1 MAPHFVIVMGG
12 SGSGKNHFISHNS
25 KYSSFKLIDVD
36 AMRADLSTNI
46 SSIKPA
52 LMEAMKLG
60 VDIAHPTT
68 GAGNLAAITN
78 KFKMA
83 KDFGYDTTL
92 ILIDTPAEISMKN
105 VKKRFSAGGHDVPAW
120 KIQKTNEEARKNFD
134 LASESQFV
142 DNSEVVSNNVS
153 ESLRLYV
160 MSVLLEM
167 SQEDVA
173 TSKDPLDWFTAAYQS
188 PEEWGASDEF
198 EAMLIAADKLNLKV
212 VGTGSSRLVFDLK
225 NNRVVK
231 IARNNKG
238 IEQNKLEASAGRDPQ
253 VERILASVWEFAD
266 DFSWVVADKVEPLE
280 DGDGAR
286 AEKIVGISWNEL
298 RDLVNAG
305 ANRENAVTSV
315 EGGETKTKKS
325 VEKGTAGC
333 LKGDSFLSSVDYF
346 MTRYEGLLPGDIAKL
361 SSWGVT
367 EQGCLVLLD
376 YGITIKKFREL
387 YK

>member
-1 MAPHFVIVMGG
+1 MAPQFVIVMGG
-12 SGSGKNHFISHNS
+12 SGSGKNHFISHHS

-36 AMRADLSTNI
+36 AMRDDLSTNI

-52 LMEAMKLG
+52 LTEAMKLG

-92 ILIDTPAEISMKN
+92 ILIDTPVEISMKN
-105 VKKRFSAGGHDVPAW
+105 VKKRFSAGGHDVPTW

-212 VGTGSSRLVFDLK
+212 AGTGSSRIVFDLK

-238 IEQNKLEASAGRDPQ
+238 IEQNKLEAFAGKDPF
-253 VERILASVWEFAD
+253 VERILATVWEFAE
-266 DFSWVVADKVEPLE
+266 DFSWIVADKLDPLS
-280 DGDGAR
+280 DGDGAT
-286 AEKIVGISWNEL
+286 AEEIVGVEWNEV

-305 ANRENAVTSV
+305 ANKESAVTSV
-315 EGGETKTKKS
+315 AGGRSKEKKMTGKS
-325 VEKGTAGC
+325 KGC
-333 LKGDSFLSSVDYF
+333 LTGDSFLSYIDDF
-346 MTRYEGLLPGDIAKL
+346 MTRYPDMLPGDIAKL

-367 EQGCLVLLD
+367 PQGCLVLLD
-376 YGITIKKFREL
+376 YGITRKKFREL
-387 YK
+387 YR

>member
-1 MAPHFVIVMGG
+1 MAPQFVIVMGG
-12 SGSGKNHFISHNS
+12 SGSGKNHFISHHS

-36 AMRADLSTNI
+36 AMRDDLSTNI

-52 LMEAMKLG
+52 LTEAMKLG

-92 ILIDTPAEISMKN
+92 ILIGTPAEISMKN
-105 VKKRFSAGGHDVPAW
+105 VKKRFSAGGHDVPTW

-212 VGTGSSRLVFDLK
+212 AGTGSSRIVFDLK

-238 IEQNKLEASAGRDPQ
+238 IEQNKLEAFAGKDPF
-253 VERILASVWEFAD
+253 VERILATVWEFAE
-266 DFSWVVADKVEPLE
+266 DFSWIVADKLDPLS
-280 DGDGAR
+280 DGDGAT
-286 AEKIVGISWNEL
+286 AEEIVGVEWNEV

-305 ANRENAVTSV
+305 ANKESAVTSV
-315 EGGETKTKKS
+315 AGGRSKEKKMTGKS
-325 VEKGTAGC
+325 KGC
-333 LKGDSFLSSVDYF
+333 LTGDSFLSYIDDF
-346 MTRYEGLLPGDIAKL
+346 MTRYPDMLPGDIAKL

-367 EQGCLVLLD
+367 PQGCLVLLD
-376 YGITIKKFREL
+376 YGITRKKFREL
-387 YK
+387 YR